1 MKIGM
6 LIFPD
11 MTQLDFTGPYEVF
24 AQLPGSQVHVIAKS
38 LEPVAAIGG
47 LRFLPD
53 TAMDDT
59 PQLDLLFVA
68 GGPGV
73 GALMEDRATLEFLRR
88 QAEQAR
94 YVTAVCTGAL
104 VLGAAGLL
112 KGYRATTHWL
122 SMELLPLFGAE
133 AVADRVVIDRNRI
146 TGGGVTAGIDFARGD
161 TVAVIDSDLQDP
173 PEVIVQMVEAW
184 RQGSDVV
191 YGVRSDREG
200 ETAIKLITASLFYRL
215 LGRVTNI
222 HIPQNVGDFRLM
234 SRRVVDQLKLLR
246 EKDRFV
252 RGLVSWVGFKQTG
265 VTYHRDRRHAGETK
279 YPFRKMVK
287 FAFDGIT
294 SFSTLPLKIATWM
307 GYLAAFLAI
316 LYLASVF
323 VQKALGYT
331 VDGWATIM
339 VAMLF
344 MGSVQ
349 LICLGIL
356 GEYLGRI
363 FNEVKPRPMYVI
375 ETHVSARHGGSL
387 PSRR

>member
-1 MKIGM
+1 M
-6 LIFPD
+6 D
-11 MTQLDFTGPYEVF
+11 TVD
-24 AQLPGSQVHVIAKS
+24 PGSAPPLVSVVVPVYNEAEVIGAFYARATSALAALDYELVFIDDGSRDTSFEQLCGFAARDPRVHVIKFS
-38 LEPVAAIGG
+38 RNFGHQIAI
-47 LRFLPD
+47 
-53 TAMDDT
+53 
-59 PQLDLLFVA
+59 
-68 GGPGV
+68 
-73 GALMEDRATLEFLRR
+73 
-88 QAEQAR
+88 
-94 YVTAVCTGAL
+94 
-104 VLGAAGLL
+104 
-112 KGYRATTHWL
+112 
-122 SMELLPLFGAE
+122 S
-133 AVADRVVIDRNRI
+133 
-146 TGGGVTAGIDFARGD
+146 AGIDFARGD

-173 PEVIVQMVEAW
+173 PEVIVQMIEAW
-184 RQGSDVV
+184 RQGFDVV

-234 SRRVVDQLKLLR
+234 SRRVVDQLKQLR

-363 FNEVKPRPMYVI
+363 FTEVKPRPMYVV

-387 PSRR
+387 PPGR